1 MHEPITLN
9 SLHFTK
15 VLFLFENEE
24 NNSMFNIDYRVLQ
37 IKNEEE
43 FIKRLKDEYG
53 INIEKSNHEK
63 AIIITIKEAV

>member
-1 MHEPITLN
+1 M
-9 SLHFTK
+9 
-15 VLFLFENEE
+15 FENEE